1 MLSYAAHIPHSPLLL
16 PQISR
21 GKFRQFKKMSQAV
34 VRIRQDVADRGCETL
49 VLIGP
54 HPSPHEAHFLNVA
67 PRFSIS
73 FETYANFSFRST
85 CAGDTVTAYRI
96 RRDIDSVYPVRTITR
111 ESLDGPTAAAA
122 AQLVLPGHA
131 LSVLPVSASGAASL
145 SQLHDFGKKL
155 RDVLEGMAAKT
166 AVVSL
171 GDFSRTASKN
181 REQGRSLDRLL
192 IQAVQEHN
200 ADAVTGCSTK
210 ETETF
215 ALAALRPLSILLGLL
230 DGVRHE
236 ADILNYEQ
244 KYGVG
249 MLAARFV

>member
-1 MLSYAAHIPHSPLLL
+1 MLSYCAHIPHSPLLL
-16 PQISR
+16 PAISR

-34 VRIRQDVADRGCETL
+34 VRIRQDVRDRGCETL

-73 FETYANFSFRST
+73 FETYANFSFRAH
-85 CAGDTVTAYRI
+85 CPGDIHTAYRI
-96 RRDIDSVYPVRTITR
+96 RRGLDGIHPVRAITR
-111 ESLDGPTAAAA
+111 ESLAGPEAAAA
-122 AQLVLPGHA
+122 AQLVLPDQA
-131 LSVLPVSASGAASL
+131 LSVLPVSSSRTASL

-155 RDVLEGMAAKT
+155 RDVLEGEAAKI

-171 GDFSRTASKN
+171 GDFSRTSSKN
-181 REQGRSLDRLL
+181 REDGRSLDRLL

-200 ADAVTGCSTK
+200 ADAVTNCGAK
-210 ETETF
+210 EAETF
-215 ALAALRPLSILLGLL
+215 ALAALRPLCILLGLL